1 MSNNQN
7 TPPLYARP
15 DSGTDKT
22 RWQRLDAHL
31 RQVANLAAG
40 LDADSETSPLDAPD
54 AAENATRLYPFI
66 LGLLHDLGKAHPKF
80 QTYLE
85 EAAQAKADGTGE
97 KRRAPIK
104 HSEAGA
110 AWAIQTFGRFLG
122 TLFAYVVA
130 GHHAGLP
137 DYLGAASLCYRLQN
151 GGQTTLQQL
160 QRNATER
167 LAPFVAEIEKVAPL
181 LSGDGSD
188 ELGRPVGLTQNNL
201 HFFVRFLF
209 SRLVDADR
217 LDSEAFAD
225 PETAASRGKFASIPE
240 LYAKFNAYMERFASE
255 NLPSTDDAN
264 VQKLRN
270 LRADVL
276 TACREKGRNDLRNRL
291 YELTVPTGGGKTL
304 SSLAFALERAQAAGL
319 DRVVYVVP
327 YTSIIEQTAAIFRE
341 IFGDA
346 NVVEHHS
353 NFDAEATA
361 AKRASQNASKNGP
374 EIDGETTPVSEYA
387 LKARLAAE
395 NWDAPIIVTTNVQ
408 FFESL
413 YSAQGSRCRKLW
425 RLERSVVVLDE
436 AQTLPPRLLSP
447 CVAALKALPELFETT
462 LVLCTATQP
471 TLSQLKKLAPPQ
483 TTTNTPELP
492 PPTRIVENASEL
504 YAALARVRYV
514 FDENLNPDPSWAEN
528 PAERW
533 AQIATELEAC
543 GQIVS
548 DDATAPINPIDATAP
563 TDATAAQIADV
574 KKRLGLASGDVADV
588 LCVVNTRRDC
598 YDLYEELKRR
608 DAEAEARARE
618 SGTFDESTAPITI
631 ALSALMCGAHRAE
644 VVEQIREILARNRAL
659 PPERRRPLRVIS
671 TQVIEAGVDVDFPV
685 VFRALAGLDSIAQAA
700 GRCNREGRLGVATEL
715 DPRTNLPL
723 GGLVRVFTPPK
734 KRKQP
739 QKNQKKSSKA
749 PDDLERGQAATRAVL
764 RKLAT
769 PFDGR
774 DPKAFEAF
782 FQEFYRLAQ
791 TFDAGDNNIT
801 ILKDGFVSALTSNVG
816 ELVEEK
822 TGEESRFPDEA
833 PSVPFRTVG
842 ENFRMIDDD
851 YSLPVYVLYGDGA
864 ALIDRLET
872 LGPTRELTRKLRRY
886 SVNLPKDVVF
896 ELLKDGRVEESAKL
910 PGVYVQRDPLDY
922 DAVFGYDVYND
933 GSPGKFLE
941 I

>member
-1 MSNNQN
+1 MKNPRN
-7 TPPLYARP
+7 PLDLYARP
-15 DSGTDKT
+15 DAGTDKT

-40 LDADSETSPLDAPD
+40 LDAASETSPLDAPD

-66 LGLLHDLGKAHPKF
+66 LGLLHDLGKAHPAF
-80 QTYLE
+80 QRYLE
-85 EAAQAKADGTGE
+85 ESAQAEADGRDPKIRCE
-97 KRRAPIK
+97 IK

-110 AWAIQTFGRFLG
+110 AWALQTFGRFLG

-137 DYLGAASLCYRLQN
+137 DYLTDGAASLCARLQK

-181 LSGDGSD
+181 LSGDDSD
-188 ELGRPVGLTQNNL
+188 ELGRPVGLTQSNL

-240 LYAKFNAYMERFASE
+240 LYAKFNAYRERFAPE

-353 NFDAEATA
+353 NFDAEETA

-374 EIDGETTPVSEYA
+374 EIDVETTPVSEYA

-413 YSAQGSRCRKLW
+413 YSARGSRCRKLW

-471 TLSQLKKLAPPQ
+471 TLSQLKKLAPHDKTKQ
-483 TTTNTPELP
+483 TPELP
-492 PPTRIVENASEL
+492 TPTRIIENASEL
-504 YAALARVRYV
+504 YATLARVRYV

-528 PAERW
+528 PSVRW

-548 DDATAPINPIDATAP
+548 PDATVPINPIDATAP

-574 KKRLGLASGDVADV
+574 KKRLGLANGDVADV

-618 SGTFDESTAPITI
+618 AGTFDESTAPITI

-715 DPRTNLPL
+715 DPRTNLPR

-734 KRKQP
+734 P
-739 QKNQKKSSKA
+739 A
-749 PDDLERGQAATRAVL
+749 PEDLGRGQASTRAVL
-764 RKLAT
+764 RNLAT

-774 DPKAFEAF
+774 APKAFETF
-782 FQEFYRLAQ
+782 FLEFYRLAQ
-791 TFDAGDNNIT
+791 TFDAGDKNIQM
-801 ILKDGFVSALTSNVG
+801 LKAGFVSALTSNVG
-816 ELVEEK
+816 ELVDEDGDEYA
-822 TGEESRFPDEA
+822 FPDDE
-833 PSVPFRTVG
+833 PRFPFRTFG

-886 SVNLPKDVVF
+886 SVKLPKDVVV
-896 ELLKDGRVEESAKL
+896 ELLKTGRVEESAKL

-922 DAVFGYDVYND
+922 DAVFGYDVYHD

>member
-1 MSNNQN
+1 MKNNQN
-7 TPPLYARP
+7 SPRLYARP
-15 DSGTDKT
+15 DAGTDKT

-40 LDADSETSPLDAPD
+40 LAPDSETSPLDAPE

-66 LGLLHDLGKAHPKF
+66 LGLLHDLGKAHPAF
-80 QTYLE
+80 QRYLE
-85 EAAQAKADGTGE
+85 EAAQAEADGRDKKIRCE
-97 KRRAPIK
+97 IN

-110 AWAIQTFGRFLG
+110 AWARQTFGPFLG

-137 DYLGAASLCYRLQN
+137 DYLSGGASLCYRLQN
-151 GGQTTLQQL
+151 GGKTTLKKL
-160 QRNATER
+160 QENATER

-181 LSGDGSD
+181 LAGDDSD
-188 ELGRPVGLTQNNL
+188 ELGRPVGLTQSNL
-201 HFFVRFLF
+201 HFFIRFLF

-225 PETAASRGKFASIPE
+225 PETAANRGKFASIPE
-240 LYAKFNAYMERFASE
+240 LYAKFNAYMNRFDAQ
-255 NLPSTDDAN
+255 NLPPTDDAN

-276 TACREKGRNDLRNRL
+276 TACREKGRNDLQNRL

-353 NFDAEATA
+353 NFDAEETA
-361 AKRASQNASKNGP
+361 ANRASENNSKNGSK
-374 EIDGETTPVSEYA
+374 IDPQLDAETKPVSEYT

-408 FFESL
+408 FFESI
-413 YSAQGSRCRKLW
+413 YSARGSRCRKLW

-471 TLSQLKKLAPPQ
+471 TLSQLKKLAPSDK
-483 TTTNTPELP
+483 TTNTPELP
-492 PPTRIVENASEL
+492 PPTRIVENAPEL
-504 YAALARVRYV
+504 YATLARVRYV
-514 FDENLNPDPSWAEN
+514 FDADLNPDPSWAEN

-543 GQIVS
+543 GQIAS
-548 DDATAPINPIDATAP
+548 TGPTDPANPTDSPHLCDSINTSAFDDLTAP
-563 TDATAAQIADV
+563 TVAALDATDSQVADV

-608 DAEAEARARE
+608 DAETEARARDA
-618 SGTFDESTAPITI
+618 GTFDESTAPVTI

-644 VVEQIREILARNRAL
+644 VVERIREILVRNRAL
-659 PPERRRPLRVIS
+659 PPERRRPLRVVS

-715 DPRTNLPL
+715 DPQTNLPR

-734 KRKQP
+734 P
-739 QKNQKKSSKA
+739 A
-749 PDDLERGQAATRAVL
+749 PAVL
-764 RKLAT
+764 PTLRNGVDATIELFDPET
-769 PFDGR
+769 PFDGT
-774 DPKAFEAF
+774 DPEIFKNYFAT
-782 FQEFYRLAQ
+782 FYYNCA
-791 TFDAGDNNIT
+791 TFDEPQ
-801 ILKDGFVSALTSNVG
+801 ILKALTNGVCKFPTKG
-816 ELVEEK
+816 K
-822 TGEESRFPDEA
+822 YPSREPEMK
-833 PSVPFRTVG
+833 FRTVG
-842 ENFRMIDDD
+842 EKFRIIEDN
-851 YSLPVYVLYGDGA
+851 YSQAVYVRYGKGSEYIDELRATGA
-864 ALIDRLET
+864 RANLL
-872 LGPTRELTRKLRRY
+872 RKLQKY
-886 SVNLPKDVVF
+886 SVNLPRNVVD
-896 ELLKDGRVEESAKL
+896 ELVSLGRIEKL
-910 PGVYVQRDPLDY
+910 TEDSNVYFQTDARDY
-922 DAVFGYDVYND
+922 DEVFGYNVYRKHE
-933 GSPGKFLE
+933 PWELLE

>member
-1 MSNNQN
+1 MKNPRN
-7 TPPLYARP
+7 PLDLYARP
-15 DSGTDKT
+15 DAGTDKT

-40 LDADSETSPLDAPD
+40 LDAASETSPLDAPD

-66 LGLLHDLGKAHPKF
+66 LGLLHDLGKAHPAF
-80 QTYLE
+80 QRYLE
-85 EAAQAKADGTGE
+85 ESAQAEADGTGE

-110 AWAIQTFGRFLG
+110 AWARQTFGPFLG

-130 GHHAGLP
+130 GHHADLP
-137 DYLGAASLCYRLQN
+137 DYLTDGAASLCNRLQN

-181 LSGDGSD
+181 LSGDDSD
-188 ELGRPVGLTQNNL
+188 ELGRPVGLTQSNL

-240 LYAKFNAYMERFASE
+240 LYAKFNAYMERFAPE

-353 NFDAEATA
+353 NFDAEETA

-374 EIDGETTPVSEYA
+374 EIDVETTPVSEYA
-387 LKARLAAE
+387 LKARLATE

-471 TLSQLKKLAPPQ
+471 TLSRLKELAPPNM
-483 TTTNTPELP
+483 TTNTPQLP
-492 PPTRIVENASEL
+492 QPMPIIDDESEL
-504 YAALARVRYV
+504 YATLARVRYV

-528 PAERW
+528 PSVRW

-543 GQIVS
+543 GKIVS
-548 DDATAPINPIDATAP
+548 TDSTAPINPIDATVP
-563 TDATAAQIADV
+563 TDATAAQVADV

-598 YDLYEELKRR
+598 YDLYEKLKRR

-618 SGTFDESTAPITI
+618 AGTFDESTAPITL
-631 ALSALMCGAHRAE
+631 ALSALMCGAHRAK

-700 GRCNREGRLGVATEL
+700 GRCNREGRLGVATEI
-715 DPRTNLPL
+715 DPRTNLPR

-734 KRKQP
+734 PARE
-739 QKNQKKSSKA
+739 
-749 PDDLERGQAATRAVL
+749 DLGRGQAATRAVL
-764 RKLAT
+764 RNLAT

-774 DPKAFEAF
+774 APKAFETF

-791 TFDAGDNNIT
+791 TFDAGDKNIQM
-801 ILKDGFVSALTSNVG
+801 LKAGFVSALTSNVG
-816 ELVEEK
+816 ELVDEDGDEYA
-822 TGEESRFPDEA
+822 FPDEA

-842 ENFRMIDDD
+842 EKFRIIDDD
-851 YSLPVYVLYGDGA
+851 YSAPVYVLYGEGA

-886 SVNLPKDVVF
+886 AVNLPKDVVF

>member
-1 MSNNQN
+1 MQNNHN
-7 TPPLYARP
+7 TLPLYARP
-15 DSGTDKT
+15 DAGTDKT

-40 LDADSETSPLDAPD
+40 LAPDSETSPLDAPD

-66 LGLLHDLGKAHPKF
+66 LGLLHDLGKAHPAF
-80 QTYLE
+80 QDYLE
-85 EAAQAKADGTGE
+85 EAAQAEADGTGE

-110 AWAIQTFGRFLG
+110 AWARQTFGPFLG

-151 GGQTTLQQL
+151 GGQTTLKEL
-160 QRNATER
+160 QRNATAR

-181 LSGDGSD
+181 LSGDDSD
-188 ELGRPVGLTQNNL
+188 ELGRPVGLTQSNL

-217 LDSEAFAD
+217 LDSEAFGD
-225 PETAASRGKFASIPE
+225 PKTAASRGKFASIPE
-240 LYAKFNAYMERFASE
+240 LYAKFNAYMERFAPE
-255 NLPSTDDAN
+255 NLPPTDDAN
-264 VQKLRN
+264 VQNLRR

-304 SSLAFALERAQAAGL
+304 SSLAFALERAQASGL

-353 NFDAEATA
+353 NFDAEETA
-361 AKRASQNASKNGP
+361 AKRASQNASKNET
-374 EIDGETTPVSEYA
+374 EIDDETTSVSEYA

-413 YSAQGSRCRKLW
+413 YAAQGSRCRKLW

-471 TLSQLKKLAPPQ
+471 TLNRLKKLAPHDKTKQ
-483 TTTNTPELP
+483 TPELP
-492 PPTRIVENASEL
+492 TPTRIIENASEL
-504 YAALARVRYV
+504 YATLARVRYV

-528 PAERW
+528 PSVRW

-548 DDATAPINPIDATAP
+548 PDSTAPINPIDATAP

-574 KKRLGLASGDVADV
+574 KKRLGLANGDVADV

-618 SGTFDESTAPITI
+618 AGTFDESTAPITL

-715 DPRTNLPL
+715 DPRTNLPR
-723 GGLVRVFTPPK
+723 GGLVRVFAPPK
-734 KRKQP
+734 LPSPRKYDKQSETP
-739 QKNQKKSSKA
+739 TLDGLVALRCGAN
-749 PDDLERGQAATRAVL
+749 ATIEL
-764 RKLAT
+764 FDPET
-769 PFDGR
+769 PFDGSN
-774 DPKAFEAF
+774 PEAF
-782 FQEFYRLAQ
+782 QEYFRHFYKKCARCA
-791 TFDAGDNNIT
+791 TFDEPQ
-801 ILKDGFVSALTSNVG
+801 ILKALTQDVREFPAKG
-816 ELVEEK
+816 VK
-822 TGEESRFPDEA
+822 KYPSRA
-833 PSVPFRTVG
+833 PEIQFRTVG
-842 ENFRMIDDD
+842 EKFRMIEDK
-851 YSLPVYVLYGDGA
+851 YSQTVYVRYGKGA
-864 ALIDRLET
+864 EYID
-872 LGPTRELTRKLRRY
+872 ELRATGARANLLRKLQKY
-886 SVNLPKDVVF
+886 SVNLPRNVVDELVSLGRIEKLTEDSNVYF
-896 ELLKDGRVEESAKL
+896 QTDARDYDEIFGYNVYRKREPWELL
-910 PGVYVQRDPLDY
+910 
-922 DAVFGYDVYND
+922 
-933 GSPGKFLE
+933 E

>member
-1 MSNNQN
+1 MQNNQN

-15 DSGTDKT
+15 DAGTDKT

-40 LDADSETSPLDAPD
+40 LDADSETSPLDAPE

-66 LGLLHDLGKAHPKF
+66 LGLLHDLGKAHPAF
-80 QTYLE
+80 QRYLE
-85 EAAQAKADGTGE
+85 ESAQAAVDGAE
-97 KRRAPIK
+97 KKRGAPIN

-110 AWAIQTFGRFLG
+110 AWAVETFGPFLG

-137 DYLGAASLCYRLQN
+137 DYLTDGTASLVQRLK
-151 GGQTTLQQL
+151 GGQETLKTL
-160 QRNATER
+160 QRNAPEC
-167 LAPFVAEIEKVAPL
+167 LAPFVAEMAKVAPL
-181 LSGDGSD
+181 LAGDDSD
-188 ELGRPVGLTQNNL
+188 ELGRPVGLTQSNL

-225 PETAASRGKFASIPE
+225 SETAASRGKFASIPE
-240 LYAKFNAYMERFASE
+240 LYAKFNAYMERFAPK
-255 NLPSTDDAN
+255 NLPSTNDAN
-264 VQKLRN
+264 VQKLRH

-276 TACREKGRNDLRNRL
+276 TACREKGRNDLQNRL

-327 YTSIIEQTAAIFRE
+327 YTSIIEQTAAIFRA

-353 NFDAEATA
+353 NFDAEETA
-361 AKRASQNASKNGP
+361 AKRASENNSKNGSK
-374 EIDGETTPVSEYA
+374 IDDEAVSEYA

-413 YSAQGSRCRKLW
+413 YSARGSRCRKLW

-471 TLSQLKKLAPPQ
+471 TLSRLKELAPPDK
-483 TTTNTPELP
+483 TTNTPQLP
-492 PPTRIVENASEL
+492 PPTPIIDDPSKL
-504 YAALARVRYV
+504 YATLARVRYV

-533 AQIATELEAC
+533 TQIATELEAC
-543 GQIVS
+543 GQITPTDTTS
-548 DDATAPINPIDATAP
+548 PINSIDPTDSASDATDV
-563 TDATAAQIADV
+563 QIAEI
-574 KKRLGLASGDVADV
+574 KKRLGLASADVADV

-608 DAEAEARARE
+608 DREAEARARDA
-618 SGTFDESTAPITI
+618 GTFDESTAPITI

-659 PPERRRPLRVIS
+659 PPERRRPLRVVS

-700 GRCNREGRLGVATEL
+700 GRCNREGRQGVATEV
-715 DPRTNLPL
+715 DPRTRLPR

-734 KRKQP
+734 P
-739 QKNQKKSSKA
+739 APSS
-749 PDDLERGQAATRAVL
+749 LTTLRCGVYATIGL
-764 RKLAT
+764 FDPEK
-769 PFDGR
+769 PFDET
-774 DPKAFEAF
+774 DPEAF
-782 FQEFYRLAQ
+782 KEYFRHFYKKCARCA
-791 TFDAGDNNIT
+791 TFDEPQ
-801 ILKDGFVSALTSNVG
+801 ILKALTQDVRG
-816 ELVEEK
+816 FPAKGVK
-822 TGEESRFPDEA
+822 KYPSRA
-833 PSVPFRTVG
+833 PEIQFRTVG
-842 ENFRMIDDD
+842 EKFRMIEDK
-851 YSLPVYVLYGDGA
+851 YSQTVYVRYGKGA
-864 ALIDRLET
+864 EYID
-872 LGPTRELTRKLRRY
+872 ELRATGARANLLRKLQKY
-886 SVNLPKDVVF
+886 SVNLPRNVVDELVTLGRIEKLTKDS
-896 ELLKDGRVEESAKL
+896 D
-910 PGVYVQRDPLDY
+910 VYFQTDARDY
-922 DAVFGYDVYND
+922 DEVFGYNVYRKHE
-933 GSPGKFLE
+933 PWELLE

>member
-7 TPPLYARP
+7 PPLYARP
-15 DSGTDKT
+15 DAGTDKT

-40 LDADSETSPLDAPD
+40 LAPDSKTSPLDAPET
-54 AAENATRLYPFI
+54 AENATRLYPFI

-85 EAAQAKADGTGE
+85 EAAQAEADGTGE

-110 AWAIQTFGRFLG
+110 AWALQTFGPFLG

-181 LSGDGSD
+181 LAGDGSD
-188 ELGRPVGLTQNNL
+188 ELGRPVGLTQSNL

-217 LDSEAFAD
+217 LDSEAFGD
-225 PETAASRGKFASIPE
+225 PETAASRGKFASISA
-240 LYAKFNAYMERFASE
+240 LYAKFNAYMERFAPE
-255 NLPSTDDAN
+255 NLPPSADATTER
-264 VQKLRN
+264 VRR

-276 TACREKGRNDLRNRL
+276 TACREKGRNDPRNRL

-304 SSLAFALERAQAAGL
+304 SSLAFALERAKASGL

-353 NFDAEATA
+353 NFDAEETA

-374 EIDGETTPVSEYA
+374 EIDDEAVSEYA

-395 NWDAPIIVTTNVQ
+395 NWDAPIIVTTSVQ

-413 YSAQGSRCRKLW
+413 YSARGSRCRKLW

-471 TLSQLKKLAPPQ
+471 TLSQLKKLAPHDK
-483 TTTNTPELP
+483 TKETPELP
-492 PPTRIVENASEL
+492 PPTPIVDDASEL
-504 YAALARVRYV
+504 YATLARVRYV

-528 PAERW
+528 PSVRW

-543 GQIVS
+543 GKTVS
-548 DDATAPINPIDATAP
+548 TDSTDLINP
-563 TDATAAQIADV
+563 TDATAAQIAEI
-574 KKRLGLASGDVADV
+574 KKRLGLARGDVADV

-618 SGTFDESTAPITI
+618 AGTFDESTAPITL

-659 PPERRRPLRVIS
+659 PPERRRPLRVVS

-700 GRCNREGRLGVATEL
+700 GRCNREGRLGVATDV
-715 DPRTNLPL
+715 DPRTNLPR
-723 GGLVRVFTPPK
+723 GGLVRVFAPPK
-734 KRKQP
+734 P
-739 QKNQKKSSKA
+739 A
-749 PDDLERGQAATRAVL
+749 PAVL
-764 RKLAT
+764 PTLRNGVDATIELFAPET
-769 PFDGR
+769 PFDGT
-774 DPKAFEAF
+774 DPEIFKNYFAN
-782 FQEFYRLAQ
+782 FYYNCA
-791 TFDAGDNNIT
+791 TFDEPQ
-801 ILKDGFVSALTSNVG
+801 ILPALTKGVRIPANG
-816 ELVEEK
+816 K
-822 TGEESRFPDEA
+822 YPSREPEMK
-833 PSVPFRTVG
+833 FRTVG
-842 ENFRMIDDD
+842 EKFQMIEDI
-851 YSLPVYVLYGDGA
+851 YSQTVYVRYGKGA
-864 ALIDRLET
+864 EYID
-872 LGPTRELTRKLRRY
+872 ELRATGARANLLRKLQKY
-886 SVNLPKDVVF
+886 SVNLPRNVVDELVSLGRIEKLTEDSDVYF
-896 ELLKDGRVEESAKL
+896 QTDAR
-910 PGVYVQRDPLDY
+910 DY
-922 DAVFGYDVYND
+922 DEVFGYNVYRKHE
-933 GSPGKFLE
+933 PWEILE

>member
-7 TPPLYARP
+7 PPLYARP
-15 DSGTDKT
+15 DAGTDKT

-40 LDADSETSPLDAPD
+40 LAPDSKTSPLDAPET
-54 AAENATRLYPFI
+54 AENATRLYPFI

-85 EAAQAKADGTGE
+85 EAAQAEADGTGE

-137 DYLGAASLCYRLQN
+137 DYLTDGSASLCNRLQK

-181 LSGDGSD
+181 LAGDGSD
-188 ELGRPVGLTQNNL
+188 ELGRPVGLTQSNL

-217 LDSEAFAD
+217 LDSEAFGD
-225 PETAASRGKFASIPE
+225 PETAASRGKFASISA
-240 LYAKFNAYMERFASE
+240 LYAKFNAYMERFAPE
-255 NLPSTDDAN
+255 NLPPSADATTER
-264 VQKLRN
+264 VRR

-276 TACREKGRNDLRNRL
+276 TACREKGRNDPRNRL

-304 SSLAFALERAQAAGL
+304 SSLAFALERAKASGL

-353 NFDAEATA
+353 NFDAEETA

-374 EIDGETTPVSEYA
+374 EIDDEAVSEYA

-395 NWDAPIIVTTNVQ
+395 NWDAPIIVTTSVQ

-413 YSAQGSRCRKLW
+413 YSARGSRCRKLW

-471 TLSQLKKLAPPQ
+471 TLSQLKKLAPHDK
-483 TTTNTPELP
+483 TKETPELP
-492 PPTRIVENASEL
+492 PPTPIVDDASEL
-504 YAALARVRYV
+504 YATLARVRYV

-528 PAERW
+528 PSVRW

-543 GQIVS
+543 GKTVS
-548 DDATAPINPIDATAP
+548 TDSTDLINP
-563 TDATAAQIADV
+563 TDATAAQIAEI
-574 KKRLGLASGDVADV
+574 KKRLGLARGDVADV

-618 SGTFDESTAPITI
+618 AGTFDESTAPITI

-659 PPERRRPLRVIS
+659 PPERRRPLRVVS

-685 VFRALAGLDSIAQAA
+685 VFRALAG
-700 GRCNREGRLGVATEL
+700 
-715 DPRTNLPL
+715 
-723 GGLVRVFTPPK
+723 
-734 KRKQP
+734 
-739 QKNQKKSSKA
+739 
-749 PDDLERGQAATRAVL
+749 
-764 RKLAT
+764 
-769 PFDGR
+769 
-774 DPKAFEAF
+774 
-782 FQEFYRLAQ
+782 
-791 TFDAGDNNIT
+791 
-801 ILKDGFVSALTSNVG
+801 
-816 ELVEEK
+816 
-822 TGEESRFPDEA
+822 
-833 PSVPFRTVG
+833 
-842 ENFRMIDDD
+842 
-851 YSLPVYVLYGDGA
+851 
-864 ALIDRLET
+864 
-872 LGPTRELTRKLRRY
+872 
-886 SVNLPKDVVF
+886 
-896 ELLKDGRVEESAKL
+896 
-910 PGVYVQRDPLDY
+910 
-922 DAVFGYDVYND
+922 
-933 GSPGKFLE
+933 
-941 I
+941 

>member
-15 DSGTDKT
+15 DAGTDQT
-22 RWQRLDAHL
+22 RWQPLDAHL
-31 RQVANLAAG
+31 RRVANLAAG

-66 LGLLHDLGKAHPKF
+66 LGLLHDLGKAHPAF
-80 QTYLE
+80 QRYLE
-85 EAAQAKADGTGE
+85 KSAQAEADGRDKKIRCE
-97 KRRAPIK
+97 IK

-110 AWAIQTFGRFLG
+110 AWALQTFGPFLG

-137 DYLGAASLCYRLQN
+137 DYLTDGAASLCNRLQK
-151 GGQTTLQQL
+151 GGQTTLKEL

-181 LSGDGSD
+181 LYGDDSD
-188 ELGRPVGLTQNNL
+188 ELGRPVGLTQSNL

-240 LYAKFNAYMERFASE
+240 LYAKFNAYMERFAPE

-264 VQKLRN
+264 VQKLRL

-327 YTSIIEQTAAIFRE
+327 YTSIIEQTAAVFRE

-346 NVVEHHS
+346 NIVEHHS
-353 NFDAEATA
+353 NFDAEETA

-374 EIDGETTPVSEYA
+374 EIDVETTPVSEYA

-471 TLSQLKKLAPPQ
+471 TLNRLKELAPSDKTKQ
-483 TTTNTPELP
+483 TPELP
-492 PPTRIVENASEL
+492 TPTRIIENASEL
-504 YAALARVRYV
+504 YATLARVRYV

-543 GQIVS
+543 GKIVS
-548 DDATAPINPIDATAP
+548 TDSTDLINPIDATAP
-563 TDATAAQIADV
+563 TDATAAQVADV

-659 PPERRRPLRVIS
+659 PPERRRPLRVVS

-715 DPRTNLPL
+715 DPRTNLPR

-734 KRKQP
+734 P
-739 QKNQKKSSKA
+739 A
-749 PDDLERGQAATRAVL
+749 PEDLGRGQAATRAVL
-764 RKLAT
+764 RNLAT
-769 PFDGR
+769 SFDGR
-774 DPKAFEAF
+774 DLKAFEKF
-782 FQEFYRLAQ
+782 FQEFYKLAQ
-791 TFDAGDNNIT
+791 TFDDG
-801 ILKDGFVSALTSNVG
+801 GFVSALTSNVG
-816 ELVEEK
+816 ELVDDDGDE
-822 TGEESRFPDEA
+822 RYFPEEA

-886 SVNLPKDVVF
+886 AVNLPKDVVF

>member
-1 MSNNQN
+1 MRNDQN
-7 TPPLYARP
+7 SPRLYARP
-15 DSGTDKT
+15 DAGTDKT
-22 RWQRLDAHL
+22 RWQPLDAHL

-40 LDADSETSPLDAPD
+40 LPPDSETSPLDAPES
-54 AAENATRLYPFI
+54 AENATRLYPFI
-66 LGLLHDLGKAHPKF
+66 LGLLHDLGKAHPAF

-85 EAAQAKADGTGE
+85 KAAQAEADGTGE
-97 KRRAPIK
+97 KHRAPIN

-110 AWAIQTFGRFLG
+110 AWAVRTFGPFLG

-137 DYLGAASLCYRLQN
+137 DYLTDGAASLVQRLK
-151 GGQTTLQQL
+151 GGKTTLEQL
-160 QRNATER
+160 QKDAPER
-167 LAPFVAEIEKVAPL
+167 LAPFVAEIEKIAPL
-181 LSGDGSD
+181 LAGDDSD
-188 ELGRPVGLTQNNL
+188 ELGRPVGLTQANL

-225 PETAASRGKFASIPE
+225 PETAANRGKFASIAE
-240 LYAKFNAYMERFASE
+240 LYAKFNAHMRRFDAQ
-255 NLPSTDDAN
+255 NLPPTDDAN
-264 VQKLRN
+264 VQRLRQ
-270 LRADVL
+270 LRAKVL
-276 TACREKGRNDLRNRL
+276 TACREKGRNDLQNRL

-353 NFDAEATA
+353 NFDAEETA
-361 AKRASQNASKNGP
+361 AKNASKNGSK
-374 EIDGETTPVSEYA
+374 IDVETTPASEYA

-413 YSAQGSRCRKLW
+413 YSARGSRCRKLW

-447 CVAALKALPELFETT
+447 CVAALKALPELFATT

-471 TLSQLKKLAPPQ
+471 TLSRLKELAPSNA
-483 TTTNTPELP
+483 TDKTPELP
-492 PPTRIVENASEL
+492 PPTPIIENASEL
-504 YAALARVRYV
+504 YATLARVRYV

-533 AQIATELEAC
+533 AQIANELEAC
-543 GQIVS
+543 GRIAGISATVS
-548 DDATAPINPIDATAP
+548 TSPTNPIAP
-563 TDATAAQIADV
+563 TDSTDLASPTGSTAAEFAEI
-574 KKRLGLASGDVADV
+574 KKRLGLASADVADV

-598 YDLYEELKRR
+598 YDLYQELKRR
-608 DAEAEARARE
+608 DAEAEARARDAE
-618 SGTFDESTAPITI
+618 TFDESTAPITI
-631 ALSALMCGAHRAE
+631 ALSALTCGAHRAQ
-644 VVEQIREILARNRAL
+644 VVEQIRERLEANRAL
-659 PPERRRPLRVIS
+659 PPERRRPLRVVS

-700 GRCNREGRLGVATEL
+700 GRCNREGRQGLATDV
-715 DPRTNLPL
+715 DPRTHLPR
-723 GGLVRVFTPPK
+723 GGLVRVFAPPK
-734 KRKQP
+734 E
-739 QKNQKKSSKA
+739 A
-749 PDDLERGQAATRAVL
+749 PEDLGRGQVATRAVL
-764 RKLAT
+764 RNLAT

-774 DPKAFEAF
+774 DPETFETF
-782 FQEFYRLAQ
+782 FKEFYRLAR
-791 TFDAGDNNIT
+791 TFDDG
-801 ILKDGFVSALTSNVG
+801 GFVVDLTSNVG
-816 ELVEEK
+816 ELVDEDGDEYA
-822 TGEESRFPDEA
+822 FPDEA

-864 ALIDRLET
+864 ALIDPLET

-886 SVNLPKDVVF
+886 SVNLPQNVVF
-896 ELLKDGRVEESAKL
+896 ELLKDGRVEELATL

-933 GSPGKFLE
+933 GASGRFLE

>member
-1 MSNNQN
+1 MKNPRN
-7 TPPLYARP
+7 PLDLYARP
-15 DSGTDKT
+15 DAGTDKT

-40 LDADSETSPLDAPD
+40 LDAASETSPLDAPD

-66 LGLLHDLGKAHPKF
+66 LGLLHDLGKAHPAF
-80 QTYLE
+80 QRYLE
-85 EAAQAKADGTGE
+85 ESAQAEADGTGE

-137 DYLGAASLCYRLQN
+137 DYLTDGSASLCNRLQK

-181 LSGDGSD
+181 LSGDDSD
-188 ELGRPVGLTQNNL
+188 ELGRPVGLTQSNL

-240 LYAKFNAYMERFASE
+240 LYAKFNAYMERFAPE

-353 NFDAEATA
+353 NFDAEETA

-374 EIDGETTPVSEYA
+374 EIDVETTPVSEYA
-387 LKARLAAE
+387 LKARLATE

-471 TLSQLKKLAPPQ
+471 TLSRLKELAPPNM
-483 TTTNTPELP
+483 TTNTPQLP
-492 PPTRIVENASEL
+492 QPTPIIDDASEL
-504 YAALARVRYV
+504 YATLARVRYV

-528 PAERW
+528 PSVRW

-543 GQIVS
+543 GQIVPT
-548 DDATAPINPIDATAP
+548 DAADSTNSTNSISPIDSTDLTDAAS
-563 TDATAAQIADV
+563 DATAAQVADV

-598 YDLYEELKRR
+598 YDLYEKLKRR

-618 SGTFDESTAPITI
+618 AGTFDESTAPITL
-631 ALSALMCGAHRAE
+631 ALSALMCGAHRAK

-685 VFRALAGLDSIAQAA
+685 VF
-700 GRCNREGRLGVATEL
+700 
-715 DPRTNLPL
+715 
-723 GGLVRVFTPPK
+723 
-734 KRKQP
+734 
-739 QKNQKKSSKA
+739 
-749 PDDLERGQAATRAVL
+749 
-764 RKLAT
+764 
-769 PFDGR
+769 
-774 DPKAFEAF
+774 
-782 FQEFYRLAQ
+782 
-791 TFDAGDNNIT
+791 
-801 ILKDGFVSALTSNVG
+801 
-816 ELVEEK
+816 
-822 TGEESRFPDEA
+822 
-833 PSVPFRTVG
+833 
-842 ENFRMIDDD
+842 
-851 YSLPVYVLYGDGA
+851 
-864 ALIDRLET
+864 
-872 LGPTRELTRKLRRY
+872 
-886 SVNLPKDVVF
+886 
-896 ELLKDGRVEESAKL
+896 
-910 PGVYVQRDPLDY
+910 
-922 DAVFGYDVYND
+922 
-933 GSPGKFLE
+933 
-941 I
+941 